1 MKSFIFVMASMVAS
15 ATWAGETTSAPVPV
29 GVANT
34 QQQAQQSAQSSSSA
48 AVNSGVHQNIVFT
61 SPPDTT
67 QRVVYSGSQEVKN
80 VPSLS
85 TSPLVSSNDTCHGS
99 VTGGVVLPGFGI
111 SGGSTYIDVNCK
123 RLKNSRE
130 LWNYGMRGAAL
141 ALMCNDDENNEAL
154 EVTGYKCPEKRQKKS
169 ESQQYT
175 DPHIRKRLN
184 MD

>member
-1 MKSFIFVMASMVAS
+1 MKTLAFIMASMVAS
-15 ATWAGETTSAPVPV
+15 TTWAGDVGSTTPPV
-29 GVANT
+29 GVT
-34 QQQAQQSAQSSSSA
+34 TSQQQAQQSEQSSSSA

-67 QRVVYSGSQEVKN
+67 SRVVYSGSQEVKN

-99 VTGGVVLPGFGI
+99 TTGGVVLPGFGI
-111 SGGSTYIDVNCK
+111 SGGSTYVDVNCK

-141 ALMCNDDENNEAL
+141 ALMCNDEENNEAL
-154 EVTGYKCPEKRQKKS
+154 EVTGYKCPEKRVKKT
-169 ESQQYT
+169 EQQQYT
-175 DPHIRKRLN
+175 DPHIRKRLGI
-184 MD
+184 D